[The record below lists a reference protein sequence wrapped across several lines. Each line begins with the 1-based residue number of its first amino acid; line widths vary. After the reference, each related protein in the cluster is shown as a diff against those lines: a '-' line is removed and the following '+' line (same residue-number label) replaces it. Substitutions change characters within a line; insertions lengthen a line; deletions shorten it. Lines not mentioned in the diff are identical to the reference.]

1 MRCAFL
7 FFVGC
12 GFGKVVFGGMR
23 IGGRGRDRLLPPLNN
38 LHPHPHPLLS
48 LQVDCP
54 STGSMGNEGL
64 EEPIVTEIKPS
75 KYAKAGHASV
85 SPRSRPSPSA
95 WASLSASAGFKSM
108 SAGGAP
114 CFVVETLGDA
124 WEEEK
129 GADTEAGVDD
139 EKGADVESG

>member
-1 MRCAFL
+1 
-7 FFVGC
+7 
-12 GFGKVVFGGMR
+12 
-23 IGGRGRDRLLPPLNN
+23 
-38 LHPHPHPLLS
+38 
-48 LQVDCP
+48 
-54 STGSMGNEGL
+54 
-64 EEPIVTEIKPS
+64 
-75 KYAKAGHASV
+75 
-85 SPRSRPSPSA
+85 
-95 WASLSASAGFKSM
+95 M